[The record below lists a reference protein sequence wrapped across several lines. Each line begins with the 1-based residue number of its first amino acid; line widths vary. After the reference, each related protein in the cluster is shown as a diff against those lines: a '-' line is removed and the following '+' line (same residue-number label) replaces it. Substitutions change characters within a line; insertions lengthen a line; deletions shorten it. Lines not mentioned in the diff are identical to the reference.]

1 VARITCDFVLTGY
14 GLDPARLTQ
23 ALSIQPARTWH
34 EGEYIQRTLLRRKK
48 DGWLLSTGPME
59 SMDVQEVALP
69 LLTTL
74 RPLAQTL
81 LALAV
86 ELGVEADISY
96 TIMVEEGESI
106 PAIHFD
112 RAMLEI
118 VNQLHAEIDVDLY
131 V

>member
-1 VARITCDFVLTGY
+1 MAKITCDFVLTGH
-14 GLDPARLTQ
+14 GLDPAILTQ
-23 ALSIQPARTWH
+23 ALSIQPTRTWR
-34 EGEYIQRTLLRRKK
+34 EGEHIQRTPLRRKK

-69 LLTTL
+69 LLATL
-74 RPLAQTL
+74 RPLAHKL
-81 LALAV
+81 RALAV

-96 TIMVEEGESI
+96 TVIVGEGESV

-118 VNQLHAEIDVDLY
+118 VNQLHAGIDVDLY